1 MDSFRLKVDPEVL
14 KTQAKELDLAINRFE
29 NNWNKMIQ
37 IIKKSKSYWIGEA
50 SDVHQE
56 FGKDAAEEIAVVLKE
71 VRQNPKNLEKI
82 SGLFLKTENELV
94 QLSNSLPDDVII

>member
-1 MDSFRLKVDPEVL
+1 M
-14 KTQAKELDLAINRFE
+14 AINRFE

-56 FGKDAAEEIAVVLKE
+56 FGEDAAEEIVVILKK

>member
-1 MDSFRLKVDPEVL
+1 MDNFRLKVDPEVL
-14 KTQAKELDLAINRFE
+14 KTQAQELDLAINRFE

-56 FGKDAAEEIAVVLKE
+56 FGEDAAEEIVVVLKK

>member
-1 MDSFRLKVDPEVL
+1 MDNFRLKVDPEVL
-14 KTQAKELDLAINRFE
+14 KTQAQELDLAINRFE

>member
-56 FGKDAAEEIAVVLKE
+56 FGEDAAEEIVVILKK

>member
-56 FGKDAAEEIAVVLKE
+56 FGEDAAEEIVVVLKK